1 MKKKVFLA
9 AFMTCMVSAAV
20 LFGTTVNK
28 TESKKIVDMNVEA
41 LANEENSGANCSGY
55 RDWAINGENEG
66 ASKREFYDCT
76 CTLRSG
82 YDPSGN
88 CQ

>member
-1 MKKKVFLA
+1 
-9 AFMTCMVSAAV
+9 
-20 LFGTTVNK
+20 
-28 TESKKIVDMNVEA
+28 MNVEA